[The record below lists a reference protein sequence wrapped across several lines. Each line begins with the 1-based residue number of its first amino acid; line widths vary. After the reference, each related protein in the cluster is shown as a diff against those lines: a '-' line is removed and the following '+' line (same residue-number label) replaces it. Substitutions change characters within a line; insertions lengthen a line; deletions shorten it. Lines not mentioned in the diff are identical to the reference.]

1 MKYTCLQCHR
11 TSSHPNLY
19 CQEVDCPGERSPILM
34 DYGDWLGD
42 IEITRVVSIL
52 PASALYEAMHMG
64 EKIYLK
70 VAHPGREHTE
80 RLKRE
85 AIYLSRHPHPALPR
99 LRPAYAGSTVKTDP
113 YGKNMLGDHLLYFYQ
128 FDFWAGE
135 PLRHILAQN
144 PQLWINHV
152 GWLTIGL
159 AEAINTLHHRGYF
172 HFGLTPEGVL
182 VRFDE
187 DEVRTP
193 RLLLVD
199 LGLISTPQTLQDDF
213 YPFFTSPAYTA
224 PEFIDPKFAAG
235 HYTYTTDVYGV
246 GLLLYEMLIG
256 RPAFTSTRLSAEEVR
271 RYVTDTPPRI
281 HPMSRRE
288 DIPEVA
294 RIAEQAVSQRS
305 QERQPDLATL
315 ARQLTALFGPIPE
328 EKKPRTWPKTST
340 LLVAIVTLLS
350 LAFLITLA
358 VSLGEFIG

>member
-11 TSSHPNLY
+11 TSNHPNLY
-19 CQEVDCPGERSPILM
+19 CQEVDCPAERSPILM

-52 PASALYEAMHMG
+52 PTSVLYQAEHMG

-70 VAHPGREHTE
+70 VAHPGQEHTE

-85 AIYLSRHPHPALPR
+85 AMYLSRHGHPALPR

-113 YGKNMLGDHLLYFYQ
+113 YGKSMLGDHLLYFYQ

-135 PLRHILAQN
+135 PLRNILAQN

-159 AEAINTLHHRGYF
+159 AEVINSLHRRGCL

-199 LGLISTPQTLQDDF
+199 LGLISTPQTLRDDF
-213 YPFFTSPAYTA
+213 YPFFTPPAYTA
-224 PEFIDPKFAAG
+224 PELIDPQFAGPSPYA
-235 HYTYTTDVYGV
+235 TDVYGV

-256 RPAFTSTRLSAEEVR
+256 RPAFASTHLRAEEVR
-271 RYVTDTPPRI
+271 RHVAGEHRRI
-281 HPMSRRE
+281 RPMSRRE
-288 DIPEVA
+288 DISGVA
-294 RIAEQAVSQRS
+294 RITEQAVSQHS
-305 QERQPDLATL
+305 QNRQPDLATF
-315 ARQLTALFGPIPE
+315 AQQLMALFGPIPE